1 MPFDRDVV
9 LTEQVRAPPQQV
21 RAFYADLVN
30 MSTVHPLLVS
40 VRELSRTPTSDGY
53 ERTYRVTDRIP
64 LGPFTLRT
72 TYRVRMVVPAAGDLS
87 AEARQFPRVR
97 LRTVVTFTPVDSGT
111 QVAERIS
118 IEAPPIL
125 APLIARK
132 ALAAHREMLAGIR
145 RRFGG

>member
-1 MPFDRDVV
+1 M
-9 LTEQVRAPPQQV
+9 LTEHVPAPPQDV

-30 MSTVHPLLVS
+30 MSVVHPLIAS
-40 VRELSRTPTSDGY
+40 VRSLRRTATSDGY
-53 ERTYRVTDRIP
+53 VQCYRVTDRIP
-64 LGPFTLRT
+64 FGPFALRT
-72 TYRVRMVVPAAGDLS
+72 VYRVRMVVPASGDVT

-97 LRTVVTFTPVDSGT
+97 LHTVVSFTPAESGT

-118 IEAPPIL
+118 IQAPPIL
-125 APLIARK
+125 APLTARK